1 MDEDYLVM
9 GETIPEVSNFLPHIN
24 CTPAKLRT
32 GIHVDVSKKNNTL
45 ILLKGYFDLLIL
57 FL

>member
-9 GETIPEVSNFLPHIN
+9 GETISEVSNFLPHIN

-32 GIHVDVSKKNNTL
+32 GIHVDVSKKNNTNFV
-45 ILLKGYFDLLIL
+45 KGYFDLLIL

>member
-9 GETIPEVSNFLPHIN
+9 RETISEVSNFLPHIN

-45 ILLKGYFDLLIL
+45 IL
-57 FL
+57 